1 MVKKIGRHKVAP
13 DTLYSSTLLARFI
26 NLVMQKGKKSLA
38 ERIVYTALETVKEK
52 LNKNALEVF
61 QEAITNVKPVVEIK
75 SRRIGGATYQI
86 PISVEDRRSEAMAFR
101 WMIDSATKKKGRSM
115 DQKLAN
121 EIIDAFNKTGTAMER
136 REATHR
142 MAEANKA
149 FAHFA

>member
-1 MVKKIGRHKVAP
+1 MVKKITKRKIAA
-13 DTLYSSTLLARFI
+13 DTLYSSVLLARFI
-26 NLVMQKGKKSLA
+26 NLVMKKGKKSLA
-38 ERIVYTALETVKEK
+38 ERVVYKAFDTVKEK

-61 QEAITNVKPVVEIK
+61 QEAINNVKPVVEIK

-86 PISVEDRRSEAMAFR
+86 PISVEDRRSEGMAFR
-101 WMIDSATKKKGRSM
+101 WIIETALKKKGRSM

>member
-1 MVKKIGRHKVAP
+1 MVKKLGRHKVLP

-38 ERIVYTALETVKEK
+38 ERVVYKALDTVKEK

-86 PISVEDRRSEAMAFR
+86 PISVEDRRSEGMAFR
-101 WMIDSATKKKGRSM
+101 WIIDTAKKKKGRSM

-121 EIIDAFNKTGTAMER
+121 EIIDAHNKTGTAMER